1 MSYYLPM
8 VQQVEEEQCN
18 CLESGR
24 DEIFRLQ
31 QLSRRRQFGQ
41 MQVMIVVIV
50 DLHSH
55 ACAIYQ
61 SMEFHPPIETH

>member
-1 MSYYLPM
+1 
-8 VQQVEEEQCN
+8 
-18 CLESGR
+18 
-24 DEIFRLQ
+24 
-31 QLSRRRQFGQ
+31 